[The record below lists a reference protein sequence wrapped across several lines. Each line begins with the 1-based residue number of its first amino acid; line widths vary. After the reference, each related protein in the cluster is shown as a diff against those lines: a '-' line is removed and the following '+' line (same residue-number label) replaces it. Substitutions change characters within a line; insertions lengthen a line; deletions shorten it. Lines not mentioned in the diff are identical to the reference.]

1 MTPPLLRELNQQE
14 VDWLVQT
21 GTLRSLQPG
30 DRLHSPPQPLTHLWI
45 VVSGQLSV
53 VLEPRSAGED
63 GQVAPQEILRVSSGE
78 LTGALP
84 GITTYLC
91 QSSLVALTDATV
103 LALPLTIVSQKL
115 IDDADFAAHFYRVA
129 ALTLRQQ
136 LNQWAMQV
144 GYSVALLSQLQL
156 KEAATVFAELAD
168 SDLDWMMA
176 VGQIE
181 SVKPGTPLLRCGYPV
196 DALHLL
202 IEGAV
207 GLSATEQAPQPVVAA
222 FIPDQDK
229 AETEFARLSRGD
241 LIGETLLLDSAP
253 AAVAAIALRESTL
266 LRIPRWRLLAKLLYD
281 RPFAARLYRLLALLL
296 ASKQQLILQLILQE
310 SGVLAPSADLDH
322 QLLGRVALAE
332 ARFEWLVQRLQ
343 TQTGG

>member
-30 DRLHSPPQPLTHLWI
+30 DRLHTPPQPLTHLWI

-53 VLEPRSAGED
+53 ALEPHSAAEAGKA
-63 GQVAPQEILRVSSGE
+63 APQEILRLSGGE

-84 GITTYLC
+84 GITTYLS
-91 QSSLVALTDATV
+91 QSTLVALTDATV
-103 LALPLTIVSQKL
+103 LALPLSVVTQKL
-115 IDDADFAAHFYRVA
+115 LDDADFAAHFYRVA
-129 ALTLRQQ
+129 ALTLRQH

-144 GYSVALLSQLQL
+144 GYSLALLSQLQL

-207 GLSATEQAPQPVVAA
+207 GLSAMEPPLHPAVAA
-222 FIPDQDK
+222 FIPDGEK
-229 AETEFARLSRGD
+229 AGTEFARLSRGD

-266 LRIPRWRLLAKLLYD
+266 LSIPRWRLLAKLLYD
-281 RPFAARLYRLLALLL
+281 RPFAGRLYRLLTLLL
-296 ASKQQLILQLILQE
+296 ANKQQLILQKL
-310 SGVLAPSADLDH
+310 GVLASSTDLDS
-322 QLLGRVALAE
+322 QLLERVALAE
-332 ARFEWLVQRLQ
+332 ARFEWLVQRLRAQ
-343 TQTGG
+343 TQS